1 MSSLLRALGKINK
14 LGGKEML
21 VTILV
26 LQVLILL
33 VLGGIV
39 NKLKELLTKVETL
52 KIENIRLLDILS
64 EMEKNRRKEETK
76 DEQITKER
84 IN

>member
-1 MSSLLRALGKINK
+1 
-14 LGGKEML
+14 ML
-21 VTILV
+21 VVILV

-76 DEQITKER
+76 DEQITEER
-84 IN
+84 VN

>member
-1 MSSLLRALGKINK
+1 MQI
-14 LGGKEML
+14 
-21 VTILV
+21 VVIV

-33 VLGGIV
+33 GLAGLA
-39 NKLKELLTKVETL
+39 NKLKELLIKVETL

-64 EMEKNRRKEETK
+64 EMEKSRRKEVVE